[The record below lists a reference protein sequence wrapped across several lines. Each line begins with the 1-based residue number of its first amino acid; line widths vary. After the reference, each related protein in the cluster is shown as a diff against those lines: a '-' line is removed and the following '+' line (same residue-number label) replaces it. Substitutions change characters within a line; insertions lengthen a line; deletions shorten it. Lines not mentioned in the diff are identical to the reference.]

1 MTPLTLQRTS
11 VSDAVDVFTLGG
23 DSALTSFGAN
33 ATVVYGD
40 GAVLLVDPFIAPA
53 HARLLEAAIRER
65 TKAPIRFVVLTHH
78 HTDHALGAAYF
89 GRKGAVVVA
98 HRLCAERMASDH
110 PGLIAERRAKPELA
124 GLFADAAHVPP
135 SAVFEGRLDFDVEGI
150 TVRVRS
156 AGHAHT
162 PGDALLLVGDDLV
175 VTGDLVSNGYHFNYE
190 DASLDG
196 AQAAARELLAGPGLT
211 FVPGHGAP
219 GGREIVERQ
228 LAYHRAV
235 LEAAGRTDGGAEAL
249 RGRHPGYL
257 LESAVEETVA
267 RFRATR

>member
-1 MTPLTLQRTS
+1 MTPLTLHRTS
-11 VSDAVDVFTLGG
+11 VSDPVDVFTLGG

-33 ATVVYGD
+33 ATAVYGD

-53 HARLLEAAIRER
+53 HARLLEAAVRER
-65 TKAPIRFVVLTHH
+65 TKAPVRFVVLTHH

-89 GRKGAVVVA
+89 GRKGSVVVA
-98 HRLCAERMASDH
+98 HRLCAARMASDH
-110 PGLIAERRAKPELA
+110 PGLIAERRANPELA
-124 GLFADAAHVPP
+124 GLFGDAAHVPP
-135 SAVFEGRLDFDVEGI
+135 SAVFDGRLDFDVEGI
-150 TVRVRS
+150 PVRVRS

-162 PGDALLLVGDDLV
+162 QGDALLLVGEDLV
-175 VTGDLVSNGYHFNYE
+175 VTGDIVSNGYHMNYE

-196 AQAAARELLAGPGLT
+196 AEAAARALLDGPGRT

-235 LEAAGRTDGGAEAL
+235 REAAGRPGGGAEAF
-249 RGRHPGYL
+249 RERHPGYL
-257 LESAVEETVA
+257 LESVVEETVA
-267 RFRATR
+267 RLRAAR

>member
-1 MTPLTLQRTS
+1 VTPLSLRRTS

-33 ATVVYGD
+33 ATAVYGD
-40 GAVLLVDPFIAPA
+40 GAVLLVDPVIAPA
-53 HARLLEAAIRER
+53 HARLLEAAVRER

-89 GRKGAVVVA
+89 ARKGSVVAA
-98 HRLCAERMASDH
+98 HRLCAKRMAADH
-110 PGLIAERRAKPELA
+110 PRLIDERRAQPELA

-135 SAVFEGRLDFDVEGI
+135 SALFEERLDFDVEGI
-150 TVRVRS
+150 SVRVRP

-175 VTGDLVSNGYHFNYE
+175 VTGDVVSNGYHVNYE

-196 AQAAARELLAGPGLT
+196 AEAAARDLLAGPGRL

-235 LEAAGRTDGGAEAL
+235 REELGRAEGGAQAL
-249 RGRHPGYL
+249 RERHPGYRL
-257 LESAVEETVA
+257 ASVVDETVA
-267 RFRATR
+267 RLRATG

>member
-1 MTPLTLQRTS
+1 VTPLTLQRTS

-40 GAVLLVDPFIAPA
+40 GAVLLVDPFVAPA

-110 PGLIAERRAKPELA
+110 PVLIAERRAKPELA

-162 PGDALLLVGDDLV
+162 PGDALLLVGEDLV
-175 VTGDLVSNGYHFNYE
+175 VTGDIVSNGYHMNYE

-196 AQAAARELLAGPGLT
+196 AEAAARELLDGPGRI

-228 LAYHRAV
+228 LAYHREV
-235 LEAAGRTDGGAEAL
+235 REAAGRPGGGAEVL
-249 RGRHPGYL
+249 RERHPGYR
-257 LESAVEETVA
+257 LETAAEGAVA
-267 RFRATR
+267 RFRAAR

>member
-1 MTPLTLQRTS
+1 VTPLTLRRTS
-11 VSDAVDVFTLGG
+11 VTDAVDVFTFGG

-33 ATVVYGD
+33 ATAVYGD
-40 GAVLLVDPFIAPA
+40 GAVLVVDPFIAPA

-65 TKAPIRFVVLTHH
+65 TKAPVRFVVLTHH

-89 GRKGAVVVA
+89 GRKGAVVAA
-98 HRLCAERMASDH
+98 HRLCAARMASDH
-110 PGLIAERRAKPELA
+110 PGLIAERREKPEIA

-135 SAVFEGRLDFDVEGI
+135 SAVFDERLDFDLEGI
-150 TVRVRS
+150 PVRVRP

-162 PGDALLLVGDDLV
+162 PGDAVLLVGDDLV
-175 VTGDLVSNGYHFNYE
+175 LTGDVVSNGYHVNYE

-196 AQAAARELLAGPGLT
+196 AEAAARDLLAGPGRR

-235 LEAAGRTDGGAEAL
+235 REESRRAEGGAEAL
-249 RGRHPGYL
+249 REGHPGYRL
-257 LESAVEETVA
+257 ASVVEQTVE
-267 RFRATR
+267 RLRAAG